1 MKEAEEISHIHQSQ
15 VSQSGFNAKVN
26 TQTFRKLQ
34 DRVFFLLFL
43 TFSALYNDYNI
54 RLKKKKP
61 KKLTVQDLFLSESKW
76 PRTGFHNRETNIKS

>member
-1 MKEAEEISHIHQSQ
+1 MKEAEERSHIHQSR
-15 VSQSGFNAKVN
+15 VSQSGFNVKVN

-54 RLKKKKP
+54 RLKKKTQK
-61 KKLTVQDLFLSESKW
+61 
-76 PRTGFHNRETNIKS
+76 N